1 MRNCKLRY
9 GLSHFRRIA
18 LMQNMKTTAVPTFGV
33 DCVREIAGLN
43 TQFDIFRFLKRLT
56 EAWEFK
62 AFMVLDLSAEI
73 TSELSQHTIITSWPA
88 ELLQRYDEEGL
99 LQKSKV
105 MAHLRKTTTPFDVS
119 VDFLSKGTDT
129 TAKKTLIGLFE
140 RFEMVNSVWFPVHDV
155 TAYRGAVSFSGN
167 KTPLGQGQIAELF
180 YIATHIFA
188 RLSEI
193 RRQDLRV
200 PETLS
205 EREIDCLNWTAAGK
219 TSAEIAEIM
228 MLSEHTINH
237 YLNRATKKLDTVNRT
252 QAVAKALR
260 VGLIK

>member
-1 MRNCKLRY
+1 
-9 GLSHFRRIA
+9 
-18 LMQNMKTTAVPTFGV
+18 MQKTETASVQSIGV
-33 DCVREIAGLN
+33 DCVREIANLN

-56 EAWEFK
+56 EAWEFR
-62 AFMVLDLSAEI
+62 AFMVLDLTTEVS
-73 TSELSQHTIITSWPA
+73 SELSHYTVITSWPA
-88 ELLQRYDEEGL
+88 ELLQRYDEEGE
-99 LQKSKV
+99 LQNSRV
-105 MAHLRKTTTPFDVS
+105 MARLRKSTVPFSVS
-119 VDFLSKGTDT
+119 LDFLVEGEGHVL
-129 TAKKTLIGLFE
+129 KKNVVALFE
-140 RFEMVNSVWFPVHDV
+140 RFEMINSVWFPVHDV
-155 TAYRGAVSFSGN
+155 TLRRGAVSFSGN
-167 KTPLGQGQIAELF
+167 KTALPEARLAELF
-180 YIATHIFA
+180 YISSHVFA

-193 RRQDLRV
+193 RRLDLRV

-260 VGLIK
+260 IGLIK

>member
-1 MRNCKLRY
+1 MQKTEAA
-9 GLSHFRRIA
+9 A
-18 LMQNMKTTAVPTFGV
+18 LKSIGV

-62 AFMVLDLSAEI
+62 AFMVLDLSTEVS
-73 TSELSQHTIITSWPA
+73 SELSQYTVITSWPA
-88 ELLQRYDEEGL
+88 ELLQRYDEEGE
-99 LQKSKV
+99 LQHSRV
-105 MAHLRKTTTPFDVS
+105 MAQLRKSTVPFSVS
-119 VDFLSKGTDT
+119 LEFLVEGEGYVL
-129 TAKKTLIGLFE
+129 KKSVVALFE
-140 RFEMVNSVWFPVHDV
+140 RFEMINSVWFPVHDV
-155 TAYRGAVSFSGN
+155 TLTRGAVSFSGN
-167 KTPLGQGQIAELF
+167 KTVLPEARLAELF
-180 YIATHIFA
+180 YISAHVFA

-193 RRQDLRV
+193 RRLDLRV

-260 VGLIK
+260 VGIIK

>member
-1 MRNCKLRY
+1 
-9 GLSHFRRIA
+9 
-18 LMQNMKTTAVPTFGV
+18 MQKTETAAVQSIGV
-33 DCVREIAGLN
+33 DCVREIADLN

-62 AFMVLDLSAEI
+62 AFMVLDLSSEVA
-73 TSELSQHTIITSWPA
+73 SELSQYTIITSWPA
-88 ELLQRYDEEGL
+88 ELLQRYDEEGM
-99 LQKSKV
+99 LQTSRV
-105 MAHLRKTTTPFDVS
+105 MAQLKKSTVPFSVS
-119 VDFLSKGTDT
+119 MDFLVRGEGEI
-129 TAKKTLIGLFE
+129 AKKTVINLFE
-140 RFEMVNSVWFPVHDV
+140 RFEMINSVWFPVHDI
-155 TAYRGAVSFSGN
+155 TMRRGAVSFSGN
-167 KTPLGQGQIAELF
+167 KTAVPASRLAELF
-180 YIATHIFA
+180 YISSHVFA

-193 RRQDLRV
+193 RRLDLRV

>member
-1 MRNCKLRY
+1 
-9 GLSHFRRIA
+9 
-18 LMQNMKTTAVPTFGV
+18 MQKTETAAVQSISV

-43 TQFDIFRFLKRLT
+43 TQFDIFRFMKRLT
-56 EAWEFK
+56 EACEFR
-62 AFMVLDLSAEI
+62 AFMVLDLSSEVA
-73 TSELSQHTIITSWPA
+73 SELSQYTVITSWPA
-88 ELLQRYDEEGL
+88 ELLQRYDEEGT
-99 LQKSKV
+99 LQKSRV
-105 MAHLRKTTTPFDVS
+105 MAQLRKSTIPFSVS
-119 VDFLSKGTDT
+119 MDFLVNGEEY
-129 TAKKTLIGLFE
+129 TAKKTVISLFE
-140 RFEMVNSVWFPVHDV
+140 RFEMINSVWFPVHDV
-155 TAYRGAVSFSGN
+155 TMRRGAISFSGN
-167 KTPLGQGQIAELF
+167 KTVLPANRLAELF
-180 YIATHIFA
+180 YISCHVFA

-193 RRQDLRV
+193 RSLDLRV